1 MKSRELEFFQ
11 NFFQCESEEK
21 KNETS
26 QASPEF
32 LRNLITLIEARRNLC
47 KQPCVN
53 GVCEK
58 VCLKHLT
65 QPR

>member
-1 MKSRELEFFQ
+1 MLGDFQ
-11 NFFQCESEEK
+11 NSDKCESEAK
-21 KNETS
+21 QNETN

-32 LRNLITLIEARRNLC
+32 LRNLITLIEARRNVC

-58 VCLKHLT
+58 VCPALLL
-65 QPR
+65 